1 MRFSIV
7 KSKNGQVPPQNSCD
21 FLPPGG
27 TIGRSVDNNLVLPD
41 EERAISRLQAIV
53 HISAEGAC
61 RITNRGNVTNIQLN
75 HIPLECGRQV
85 ELQDGDILGIDDY
98 QIQVSS
104 LQQSAAPAPIP
115 APVPSVTCAI
125 EIEPTVAPAK
135 QQNTEAIPNEIW
147 DNLIQEFAPQ
157 ESVSTQATFND
168 DHHPLLEEP
177 RVELNPANPLE
188 QLANGVDLHHLHS
201 RQTDPATLFNS
212 DTTLSRDHILADT
225 TPSALLA
232 ESSVPTNMAGPA
244 HSIESH
250 VDEQELD
257 PLALFG
263 TAATPIATNHQNN
276 DDPLGLMTSSA
287 EPLMAVPVSFAPAQ
301 PISTP
306 EPVLAAAPT
315 PIEPKQEATISR
327 PAPEVQ
333 PLRQEMQAPSPTT
346 EPEPPKVQAQV
357 APAHSLTR
365 SGNRLGIDPVAY
377 SAEQPQNSAPA
388 SKSEMLEGPLLHA
401 LLQGLGLDDLQT
413 QPQFDE
419 QQLHQAGRLL
429 SLFSQGT
436 VALLSSRSIIK
447 RNLHTQDTTMI
458 LDDANNP
465 FKLLPSGKTV
475 LMQMFGSKMQGFMPP
490 EQSVRDA
497 LIDLQAHQ
505 LGMIAGIQALISAML
520 ESFNP
525 EFLEKKAR
533 HEGVMPRLTLP
544 TRRKAAL
551 WDYYIKNHQKTAAE
565 LEDDFHTM
573 FGEAFLR
580 AYGLEIN
587 QYKDS
592 QTKPGDQ

>member
-7 KSKNGQVPPQNSCD
+7 KNKNGQVPPQNSCD

-53 HISAEGAC
+53 HISAEGEC
-61 RITNRGNVTNIQLN
+61 RITNRGNVTSIQLN
-75 HIPLECGRQV
+75 DIPLECGRQV

-98 QIQVSS
+98 QIQVNS
-104 LQQSAAPAPIP
+104 LQQSAAPTPIP
-115 APVPSVTCAI
+115 APASSVTCAI
-125 EIEPTVAPAK
+125 DVEPEPTVAPPAK
-135 QQNTEAIPNEIW
+135 QQNVETVPNEIW
-147 DNLIQEFAPQ
+147 DSLIQEFTPQ
-157 ESVSTQATFND
+157 ETAPVQATYND
-168 DHHPLLEEP
+168 NHHPLLEEP
-177 RVELNPANPLE
+177 RVELNPSNPLE
-188 QLANGVDLHHLHS
+188 QLTNSIGLHHLQP

-232 ESSVPTNMAGPA
+232 ESSVVTHTPEPA
-244 HSIESH
+244 PSTENNS
-250 VDEQELD
+250 DDQELD

-263 TAATPIATNHQNN
+263 AASSPVTPSVQNN
-276 DDPLGLMTSSA
+276 NDPLGLMTSSA
-287 EPLMAVPVSFAPAQ
+287 EPLTEVSVSSAPEL

-306 EPVLAAAPT
+306 QPILANAPKQQAIISSQAPEAPPLHQQIPEST
-315 PIEPKQEATISR
+315 PI
-327 PAPEVQ
+327 
-333 PLRQEMQAPSPTT
+333 T
-346 EPEPPKVQAQV
+346 EPQSPKAQAQV
-357 APAHSLTR
+357 TPAPSLAR

-377 SAEQPQNSAPA
+377 SAVPPQNSVPA
-388 SKSEMLEGPLLHA
+388 SKSEMLEGPLLNA

-475 LMQMFGSKMQGFMPP
+475 LMQMFGSKMPGFMPP

-525 EFLEKKAR
+525 EYLEKKAH

-551 WDYYIKNHQKTAAE
+551 WDYFIRNHQKTAAE

>member
-7 KSKNGQVPPQNSCD
+7 KNKNGQVPPQNSCD

-53 HISAEGAC
+53 HISAEGEC
-61 RITNRGNVTNIQLN
+61 RITNRGTVTNIQLN

-85 ELQDGDILGIDDY
+85 ELQNGDILGIDDY
-98 QIQVSS
+98 QIQVNS
-104 LQQSAAPAPIP
+104 LPQSAAPVPIP
-115 APVPSVTCAI
+115 APAPSVTCAI
-125 EIEPTVAPAK
+125 DIEPTVPPPAK
-135 QQNTEAIPNEIW
+135 QQNTETVPNEIW
-147 DNLIQEFAPQ
+147 DSLIQEFAPQ
-157 ESVSTQATFND
+157 EPQEAGLTQTTYND
-168 DHHPLLEEP
+168 NHHPLLEEP
-177 RVELNPANPLE
+177 SVELNPANPLE
-188 QLANGVDLHHLHS
+188 QLTNSIDLHHLQP

-212 DTTLSRDHILADT
+212 DTTLNRDHILADT

-232 ESSVPTNMAGPA
+232 ENKLATPVA
-244 HSIESH
+244 SIENR
-250 VDEQELD
+250 VDEPELD
-257 PLALFG
+257 PLTLFG
-263 TAATPIATNHQNN
+263 TATAPIAANCQNN
-276 DDPLGLMTSSA
+276 DDPLGLMASGA
-287 EPLMAVPVSFAPAQ
+287 EPLMAVPLSATPER

-306 EPVLAAAPT
+306 EPVLTTAPT
-315 PIEPKQEATISR
+315 AITPVQEAIISNQVPEAR
-327 PAPEVQ
+327 P
-333 PLRQEMQAPSPTT
+333 LCQEMQTPDPVA
-346 EPEPPKVQAQV
+346 EPEPPKVQALV
-357 APAHSLTR
+357 APTQSLTR

-377 SAEQPQNSAPA
+377 SVEQPQSAPTTNG
-388 SKSEMLEGPLLHA
+388 EMLQGSLLKA

-475 LMQMFGSKMQGFMPP
+475 LMQMFGSKMPGFMPP

-520 ESFNP
+520 GSFSPES
-525 EFLEKKAR
+525 LEKKAR
-533 HEGVMPRLTLP
+533 HEGVIPRLTLP

-551 WDYYIKNHQKTAAE
+551 WDYFIKNHQKTAAE